1 MNQKKTGELLREL
14 RKERGLTQ
22 EQVAEKFNTTNRSV
36 SRWENGSTMPD
47 ISILVELADFYEV
60 DIRELIDGKR
70 DSREQEPVK
79 EVARKMADYA
89 EAEKD
94 KLLTF
99 MRGVSLTGVVFLFIA
114 LILLAVY
121 FQPQVMSFA
130 VFVCM
135 FVAFLAMAVMTLYTN
150 GILKKITANRKI
162 VAFVKVFVAC
172 TIVIAAVSFIRTV
185 LVLGIVMVVEA
196 APSNVI
202 TGIEHYD
209 KAYYLENYGGD
220 LDSLMLIFPEQ
231 VDLAVEA
238 TFESKMDTGLFDTS
252 GYILLCAEYEKEQ
265 FEKEKARLSEITCTI
280 YSLGQEEESVTKNIL
295 YDENSYSLPAY
306 VTCDGFRDMYEYAL
320 IDEENFSVTYV
331 YLSYPEPATENA
343 YKNYLKCDLSLY
355 NITDSFN
362 QFTIYAHS
370 FDGGEIWTEA
380 SDTVE

>member
-14 RKERGLTQ
+14 RKEKGLTQ
-22 EQVAEKFNTTNRSV
+22 EQVAEKLHTTNRSV

-47 ISILVELADFYEV
+47 ISMLVDLADFYEV

-70 DSREQEPVK
+70 DFKEQEAVK
-79 EVARKMADYA
+79 KVVRKMADYA
-89 EAEKD
+89 DAEKD

-121 FQPQVMSFA
+121 FQPQTMSFV
-130 VFVCM
+130 VFVCT
-135 FVAFLAMAVMTLYTN
+135 FVAFLTMAVMTLYTN

-162 VAFVKVFVAC
+162 VAFVKVS
-172 TIVIAAVSFIRTV
+172 IVCMMVIVAVSVIRTV
-185 LVLGIVMVVEA
+185 LFLGIVMVAEA
-196 APSNVI
+196 EPSNVI
-202 TGIEHYD
+202 TGIENYAKD
-209 KAYYLENYGGD
+209 YYLENYGGD

-238 TFESKMDTGLFDTS
+238 TFESEMDTGLFDTF

-265 FEKEKARLSEITCTI
+265 FEKEKARISEITCTI
-280 YSLGQEEESVTKNIL
+280 YSFGEEGESVTKNIL

-306 VTCDGFRDMYEYAL
+306 VTCDGFGDMYEYAL
-320 IDEENFSVTYV
+320 IDEENLSVTYV
-331 YLSYPEPATENA
+331 YLSYPETSNETA

-362 QFTIYAHS
+362 QFNIYAHS
-370 FDGGEIWTEA
+370 FDDGEMWTEA
-380 SDTVE
+380 SDTDE

>member
-162 VAFVKVFVAC
+162 VAFVK
-172 TIVIAAVSFIRTV
+172 TIVEDRC
-185 LVLGIVMVVEA
+185 VV
-196 APSNVI
+196 
-202 TGIEHYD
+202 D
-209 KAYYLENYGGD
+209 
-220 LDSLMLIFPEQ
+220 
-231 VDLAVEA
+231 
-238 TFESKMDTGLFDTS
+238 
-252 GYILLCAEYEKEQ
+252 YE
-265 FEKEKARLSEITCTI
+265 F
-280 YSLGQEEESVTKNIL
+280 
-295 YDENSYSLPAY
+295 
-306 VTCDGFRDMYEYAL
+306 
-320 IDEENFSVTYV
+320 
-331 YLSYPEPATENA
+331 
-343 YKNYLKCDLSLY
+343 
-355 NITDSFN
+355 
-362 QFTIYAHS
+362 
-370 FDGGEIWTEA
+370 
-380 SDTVE
+380 